1 MAQKGD
7 PHAWSRAARSGA
19 SDSEPEPQLMP
30 CLLRARQDASTKVD
44 DGRFRRQAGFC
55 PIDPNGK
62 VR

>member
-30 CLLRARQDASTKVD
+30 LLATRGAKTRARKLTTGASAD
-44 DGRFRRQAGFC
+44 RRASA
-55 PIDPNGK
+55 PLTLM

>member
-30 CLLRARQDASTKVD
+30 LLATRRQDASTKVD
-44 DGRFRRQAGFC
+44 DGRFRDRRASA
-55 PIDPNGK
+55 PLTLM

>member
-30 CLLRARQDASTKVD
+30 LLATRGAKTRAKVD